1 MLAMKTILLAAA
13 SLAMISC
20 QQQSSEATPDKKP
33 PSAEKPTAPADP
45 ANANSYVGMSLEEGS
60 GRADKA
66 EIKWRVVEEDGKPRP
81 VTMDYRPDRL
91 NFAVEKGKIIRVN
104 KG

>member
-1 MLAMKTILLAAA
+1 MKTILLAAA
-13 SLAMISC
+13 SLAVISC
-20 QQQSSEATPDKKP
+20 QQQQSTEATPDKSP
-33 PSAEKPTAPADP
+33 PSAEKPTTPADP
-45 ANANSYVGMSLEEGS
+45 SDANSYVGMSLEEGS
-60 GRADKA
+60 SRADKA

>member
-1 MLAMKTILLAAA
+1 MKTILLAALP
-13 SLAMISC
+13 LAMVSC
-20 QQQSSEATPDKKP
+20 QQQSSEPTPEKTPPAAGKP
-33 PSAEKPTAPADP
+33 AASTDPAD
-45 ANANSYVGMSLEEGS
+45 ANSYVGMTLQDATA
-60 GRADKA
+60 RAEKA
-66 EIKWRVVEEDGKPRP
+66 EIRWRVVEEDGKPRP